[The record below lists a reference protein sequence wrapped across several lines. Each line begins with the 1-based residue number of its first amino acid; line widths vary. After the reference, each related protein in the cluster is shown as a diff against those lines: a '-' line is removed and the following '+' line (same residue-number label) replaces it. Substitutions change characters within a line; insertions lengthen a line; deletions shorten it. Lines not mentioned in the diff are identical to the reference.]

1 MAYEYGT
8 FARPVVPTATK
19 PGIVT
24 YAHSLTALYV
34 IGGEGKAAPLTLQ
47 LTSGQ

>member
-1 MAYEYGT
+1 
-8 FARPVVPTATK
+8 VVPTATK
-19 PGIVT
+19 PGIVAYT
-24 YAHSLTALYV
+24 DSATLTYV

>member
-24 YAHSLTALYV
+24 YADSLTVLYV
-34 IGGEGKAAPLTLQ
+34 IAGEGRLAPLTLQ